1 MNPRSTIHT
10 QFVIEREFPASPAR
24 TFRAWS
30 DPQAKRRWFVCHDD
44 MANTGYEL
52 DFRPG
57 GNELNRV
64 VTPAG
69 TVHLFQARF
78 FDVVPDQR
86 IVYAYDMHVGER
98 HLSISLATVEFEAG
112 GAGTRM
118 RFTEQVVFLD
128 GYQDREE
135 RIRGTELGLDR
146 LALLLDEPAVAH

>member
-1 MNPRSTIHT
+1 
-10 QFVIEREFPASPAR
+10 
-24 TFRAWS
+24 
-30 DPQAKRRWFVCHDD
+30 

-52 DFRPG
+52 GFRPG

-69 TVHLFQARF
+69 IVHLFQARF

-118 RFTEQVVFLD
+118 RFTEQAVFLD

-146 LALLLDEPAVAH
+146 LALLLHEPAVAH